1 MNYVPPT
8 HAVLFLEGGTYKTQT
23 FRSGTMA
30 EHWLRECGEDGTYAL
45 VNLSTGLATTFV
57 VATERVVRQVTA

>member
-23 FRSGTMA
+23 FGSGTMA
-30 EHWLRECGEDGTYAL
+30 ERWLREFAEDGTYAL
-45 VNLSTGLATTFV
+45 VNLSTGAAMTFV
-57 VATERVVRQVTA
+57 VGTERVVRQVTA